1 VLLEIFIKYNSS
13 QELTVYAIDFISLLE
28 MLNKRTI
35 ALVIPALN
43 EEKQL
48 GSVIDAI
55 PSFVDH
61 IIVVDDGSS
70 DNTVEVAHQKG
81 AKVISHKTNLGV
93 GAAISTGI
101 KAVLGMDADIMVNMD
116 ADGQFDPADIEKLLQ
131 PILDGQA
138 DFVTASRFIDKSFK
152 PKMPRV
158 KYWGNRL
165 MSKFISRLTRQ
176 KFYDVSCGFRAYSRE
191 TLQRL
196 NLFGEFTYTQES
208 FIDLAFKGLAIQEIP
223 VHVRG
228 SREHG
233 KSRVASNLF
242 RYGLQTLKIIIRTY
256 RDNKPFRLFGVMASV
271 LFLLGMGFAVFLGLH
286 YLKTGFFTPHKWAGF
301 TAGFFFVVS
310 LLMLLI
316 GFVLDMFAR
325 MRRNQEEILFQL
337 KRDRDNA

>member
-1 VLLEIFIKYNSS
+1 
-13 QELTVYAIDFISLLE
+13 
-28 MLNKRTI
+28 MLNKLSI
-35 ALVIPALN
+35 AVVIPALN

-48 GSVIDAI
+48 GEVIDAI
-55 PSFVDH
+55 PAFADH
-61 IIVVDDGSS
+61 IIVVDDGST
-70 DNTVEVAHQKG
+70 DKTVEVAEGKG
-81 AKVISHKTNLGV
+81 AKVISHKSNRGV
-93 GAAISTGI
+93 GAALSTGVRT
-101 KAVLGMDADIMVNMD
+101 VLGMDVDIMVNMD
-116 ADGQFDPADIEKLLQ
+116 ADGQFDPADIEKLVQ

-138 DFVTASRFIDKSFK
+138 DFVTASRFIDKAFR
-152 PKMPRV
+152 PKMPV
-158 KYWGNRL
+158 AKYWGNKF
-165 MSKFISRLTRQ
+165 MSRFISRLTRQ

-196 NLFGEFTYTQES
+196 NLFGEFTYTQET
-208 FIDLAFKGLAIQEIP
+208 FIDLAFKQLAIHEVP

-242 RYGLQTLKIIIRTY
+242 RYAFQTLNIILRTF
-256 RDNKPFRLFGVMASV
+256 RDNKPFRLFGSMSLIV
-271 LFLLGMGFAVFLGLH
+271 FLLGLGFAIFLGQH
-286 YLKTGFFTPHKWAGF
+286 YLRTGFFTPHKWAGF

-310 LLMLLI
+310 LLLLLI

>member
-1 VLLEIFIKYNSS
+1 
-13 QELTVYAIDFISLLE
+13 
-28 MLNKRTI
+28 MNK
-35 ALVIPALN
+35 
-43 EEKQL
+43 
-48 GSVIDAI
+48 
-55 PSFVDH
+55 
-61 IIVVDDGSS
+61 
-70 DNTVEVAHQKG
+70 
-81 AKVISHKTNLGV
+81 GV
-93 GAAISTGI
+93 GAALSTGI
-101 KAVLGMDADIMVNMD
+101 KAVLEMKADIMVNID
-116 ADGQFDPADIEKLLQ
+116 ADGQFNPADIEKLVQ

-138 DFVTASRFIDKSFK
+138 DFVTASRFIDKSFR
-152 PKMPRV
+152 PKMPLA
-158 KYWGNRL
+158 KYWGNKF
-165 MSKFISRLTRQ
+165 MSRFISRLTRQ

-208 FIDLAFKGLAIQEIP
+208 FIDLAFKDIAILEVP

-242 RYGLQTLKIIIRTY
+242 RYGMQTLNIIIRTF
-256 RDNKPFRLFGVMASV
+256 RDNKPFRLFGAMSTI
-271 LFLLGMGFAVFLGLH
+271 LFLIGLGFAVFLGLH

-310 LLMLLI
+310 LLFLLI

>member
-1 VLLEIFIKYNSS
+1 LQEIFIKYNSS

-35 ALVIPALN
+35 AVVIPALN
-43 EEKQL
+43 EEKQI

-61 IIVVDDGSS
+61 IVVVDDGSS
-70 DNTVEVAHQKG
+70 DRTVEVAAQKG
-81 AKVISHKTNLGV
+81 VKIVSHKSNRGV
-93 GAAISTGI
+93 GAALGTGV
-101 KAVLGMDADIMVNMD
+101 KTVLGMEVDVMVNID

-131 PILDGQA
+131 PILEGQA
-138 DFVTASRFIDKSFK
+138 DFVTASRFIDKAYK

-158 KYWGNRL
+158 KYWGNKL
-165 MSKFISRLTRQ
+165 MSRFISRLTRQ
-176 KFYDVSCGFRAYSRE
+176 KFYDVSCGFRAYSRL

-196 NLFGEFTYTQES
+196 NLFGEFTYTQET
-208 FIDLAFKGLAIQEIP
+208 FIDLAFKGLAIEEVP

-242 RYGLQTLKIIIRTY
+242 RYGMQTLNIIIRTF
-256 RDNKPFRLFGVMASV
+256 RDNKPFRLFGAMSFVM
-271 LFLLGMGFAVFLGLH
+271 FLLGLGFAVFLGIH

-310 LLMLLI
+310 LILLLI

-337 KRDRDNA
+337 KRDRDNV